1 MQTTSSTQIDIGG
14 KTYIARE
21 GFASVRY
28 NPFLGSICQDG
39 KSIFTYRNDIGWKLA
54 YPEALPVL
62 LRLGW
67 LKAS

>member
-1 MQTTSSTQIDIGG
+1 MQTISSTQIDIAG
-14 KTYIARE
+14 KTYIARK

-28 NPFLGSICQDG
+28 NPFLSSICKDG

-67 LKAS
+67 LKPS